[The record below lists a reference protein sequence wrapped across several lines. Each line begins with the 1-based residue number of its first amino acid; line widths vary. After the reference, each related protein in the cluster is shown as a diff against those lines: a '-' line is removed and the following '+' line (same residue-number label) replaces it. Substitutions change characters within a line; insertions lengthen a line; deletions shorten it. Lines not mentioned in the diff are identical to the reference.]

1 MKNDRSN
8 ALFSSAIM
16 YSVFTIIFIFVSIG
30 VKNLNFLYC
39 SIFSFLLMIAS
50 LMLSISYQNHDKL
63 PNIFSIISFFL
74 LLPLV
79 VLITSIEIVIFVI
92 AFIYSVVKEI
102 VKGGDTDE

>member
-8 ALFSSAIM
+8 ALFSSSIM
-16 YSVFTIIFIFVSIG
+16 YSVFTIIFILVSIG
-30 VKNLNFLYC
+30 VKNLNVLYC

-50 LMLSISYQNHDKL
+50 LMLSISYQNNDKL

-102 VKGGDTDE
+102 IKGGDTDE